1 MNRTTLVTLATTASL
16 LLISTPAFA
25 DDGMSAKGYIGL
37 GAGIAMG
44 VAALGGTI
52 GQGMAAR
59 GALEGI
65 ARNPSAQ
72 GKVLVPMVLGLALIE
87 SLVILAMLVAFNL
100 AGTAAG

>member
-1 MNRTTLVTLATTASL
+1 MKRYLSTVPTALALLAITA
-16 LLISTPAFA
+16 PAFA
-25 DDGMSAKGYIGL
+25 EGELSHKGYIGL

-44 VAALGGTI
+44 FAVLGGAI

-65 ARNPSAQ
+65 ARNPNAQ

-87 SLVILAMLVAFNL
+87 SLVILAFLIAQSLV
-100 AGTAAG
+100 GAAS